1 MILNYAPRC
10 VTGDTVLAGTRQFDS
25 GEQLRRLRDEID
37 YTYVVFRRGRDVV
50 DIPLLGR
57 EPVVS
62 GAEALPRQRVK

>member
-1 MILNYAPRC
+1 MILNYAPRR

-50 DIPLLGR
+50 DIPPLGR
-57 EPVVS
+57 EPVAS
-62 GAEALPRQRVK
+62 GAEALPRQKVK